1 MVKIEKAKFKQ
12 FIDNLRKNFTVL
24 APVADGQITVFR
36 EVQSA
41 ADIVSNHQNTNT
53 SPKKIF
59 FPQTET
65 LFGYDE
71 DGIHT
76 PESNHKPYAVWGV
89 RPCDAKSFTL
99 LNAVFGTAK
108 QKPENQDFQDS
119 LWKEKYDDAL
129 IFGLACNTPATTCF
143 CHWFDG
149 GPFAKEGFDIF
160 AVDDGEAFYFES
172 VSEKG
177 ATCIS
182 KLNDQVQATDDDVER
197 INELKKEA
205 ESLLNESMD
214 LKSLNDQLSK
224 MWDEPIWEMI
234 SAKCIN
240 CAACTFTCPTCHC
253 FDVQDEGKR
262 KRGKRIRIWD
272 SCMFPIFTKEASGHN
287 PRSLSK
293 ERVRQRVMH
302 KFSYFM
308 DNYGEFLCT
317 GCGRCVRVCPVNLDI
332 REVIKQIMSYIP
344 QSSK

>member
-12 FIDNLRKNFTVL
+12 FIDNLRKNFTVF
-24 APVADGQITVFR
+24 APVVDGQITVFR

-41 ADIVSNHQNTNT
+41 ADIVSNRQNTNT
-53 SPKKIF
+53 SPKEIF

-65 LFGYDE
+65 LFDYDE
-71 DGIHT
+71 EGIHT
-76 PESNHKPYAVWGV
+76 PENNHKPYALWGV
-89 RPCDAKSFTL
+89 RPCDAKSVTL
-99 LNAVFGTAK
+99 LNAVLGTDK
-108 QKPENQDFQDS
+108 QKPKNQDFQDS
-119 LWKEKYDDAL
+119 LW
-129 IFGLACNTPATTCF
+129 
-143 CHWFDG
+143 
-149 GPFAKEGFDIF
+149 KEGFDIF

-177 ATCIS
+177 AACIS
-182 KLNDQVQATDDDVER
+182 KLKDQVQATDDDVER
-197 INELKKEA
+197 IKELKKEA
-205 ESLLNESMD
+205 EALLNESMD
-214 LKSLNDQLSK
+214 LKSLNAQLSK
-224 MWDEPIWEMI
+224 IWDEPIWEKI

-240 CAACTFTCPTCHC
+240 CAACAFTCPTCHC

-317 GCGRCVRVCPVNLDI
+317 GCGRCVLVCPVNLDI

-344 QSSK
+344 QSGK